1 MSNQF
6 KDFLPD
12 TPPKERLELLRS
24 NCDKQEYMTYTRDLT
39 EEEELDMRAKFSE
52 NYIAIAQLDEELD
65 TIKAGFK
72 GKTKVFKAES
82 ALAIS
87 CIRSKTI
94 EIKGDV
100 FLFADYD
107 NKVMVSHD
115 ETGMVIGTRRLKKEE
130 YQTSMHAVIRKVANQ

>member
-1 MSNQF
+1 MSHQF

-12 TPPKERLELLRS
+12 LPPKERLELLRT
-24 NCDKQEYMTYTRDLT
+24 NCDKQEFMIYTRDLT
-39 EEEELDMRAKFSE
+39 EEEELEMRAKFAE
-52 NYIAIAQLDEELD
+52 NFIAIAQLDEELD
-65 TIKAGFK
+65 AIKAGFK
-72 GKTKVFKAES
+72 GKTKVLKVES

-100 FLFADYD
+100 FLIADYD
-107 NKVMVSHD
+107 AKVMISYD

-130 YQTSMHAVIRKVANQ
+130 YQTTMHAVIRKVANQ